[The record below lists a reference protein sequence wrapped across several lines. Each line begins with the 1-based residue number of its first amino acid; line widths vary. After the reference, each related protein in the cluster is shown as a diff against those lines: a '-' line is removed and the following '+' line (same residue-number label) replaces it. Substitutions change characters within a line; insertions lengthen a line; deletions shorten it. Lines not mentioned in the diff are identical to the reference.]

1 MKALRRK
8 LGSNK
13 AAAKNNAATNNAATN
28 NAATNNAAANNPSQ
42 ASIRT
47 AKAYENAVAAA
58 AAAYVPTAQGQRYN
72 LPELPSQQDFWTF
85 YNGHNDEVNALYPQI
100 TDSNNIDSI
109 ARNVPGAQQ
118 NDYARKN
125 RVVELVQEMS
135 NYYSSMDTIVKAIER
150 ERESIS
156 ASIKATKAKLAII
169 RREMG
174 EKRELAEL
182 RKEQASDVRNKNAA
196 DYHSS
201 VLGLWRPL
209 HPNTRGVLYTVS
221 TVLMLIGVASIG
233 FLIMTNKNRI
243 FPAKTAASVSTSGSG
258 EQAPSSLFNNNNY
271 GRVAGGGLR
280 PKK

>member
-28 NAATNNAAANNPSQ
+28 NAPQAPRATARP
-42 ASIRT
+42 
-47 AKAYENAVAAA
+47 YENAAA
-58 AAAYVPTAQGQRYN
+58 AAAGAYVPTAQGQMFN
-72 LPELPSQQDFWTF
+72 LTELPSQQDFWTF
-85 YNGHNDEVNALYPQI
+85 YHGHNNELNALYPQI
-100 TDSNNIDSI
+100 TDSNNIDAI
-109 ARNVPGAQQ
+109 VRNVPGSVQ
-118 NDYARKN
+118 NDQARKN
-125 RVVELVQEMS
+125 RVVQLVQEMS
-135 NYYSSMDTIVKAIER
+135 NYYSSIDTIVKSIER

-156 ASIKATKAKLAII
+156 ASIKATKKKLYII

-174 EKRELAEL
+174 DKKELADL

-233 FLIMTNKNRI
+233 FLIMTNKNKI

-258 EQAPSSLFNNNNY
+258 EQPPSSLFNSNNY
-271 GRVAGGGLR
+271 GRVAGGGMKLR